1 MKFEVQRESETPG
14 YVQTFAVLNVVS
26 DNVITGETGVLKATF
41 KQQWGKVL
49 TRCWS
54 CMQQ

>member
-1 MKFEVQRESETPG
+1 MKFEVQRENETPG

-26 DNVITGETGVLKATF
+26 DNVITRETGVLKATF

-49 TRCWS
+49 TRYWS
-54 CMQQ
+54 CMQ